1 MDGVAEREKRKGN
14 RQILVV
20 VVVVVIVGAS
30 NNGRCKTADLHPRVD
45 VVGGGEY
52 SSKRNGEIQS
62 TVTEIM
68 FFDWKKVNLPG
79 IK

>member
-14 RQILVV
+14 RQILF
-20 VVVVVIVGAS
+20 VVVIVGAS
-30 NNGRCKTADLHPRVD
+30 NNGRCKTADIHPHVD
-45 VVGGGEY
+45 VVVGGEY
-52 SSKRNGEIQS
+52 SSKRNGEIQC
-62 TVTEIM
+62 TVTKIM